1 MTKLNKSIRH
11 CMKFY
16 GPDLRNGHYGVAGYT
31 TGVIPSD
38 YKTLSRVC
46 CDIEGGIVTDI
57 RVYGYGDAYERR
69 DYYGESTDITAPI
82 EDYLKCNIDWDSM
95 IYEIEK
101 IIKEA

>member
-11 CMKFY
+11 CLKGY
-16 GPDLRNGHYGVAGYT
+16 GPSLRNGHYGVAGYT
-31 TGVIPSD
+31 TGAVPAD
-38 YKTLSRVC
+38 YQTIHSVW
-46 CDIEGGIVTDI
+46 CDVENGIVTDI
-57 RVYGYGDAYERR
+57 RLYAVGDARERR
-69 DYYGESTDITAPI
+69 DYYGETTNITEPI